1 MASYDS
7 EDAPMRFVTRAFK
20 KLQCVSYD
28 LQFFCFF
35 EAIYEVFLPVLFLD
49 EDLPGGLGRP
59 LENFEVIGILFIALK

>member
-35 EAIYEVFLPVLFLD
+35 EAIYEVFFTRFVFRRGPSRGSWKAFG
-49 EDLPGGLGRP
+49 E
-59 LENFEVIGILFIALK
+59 F